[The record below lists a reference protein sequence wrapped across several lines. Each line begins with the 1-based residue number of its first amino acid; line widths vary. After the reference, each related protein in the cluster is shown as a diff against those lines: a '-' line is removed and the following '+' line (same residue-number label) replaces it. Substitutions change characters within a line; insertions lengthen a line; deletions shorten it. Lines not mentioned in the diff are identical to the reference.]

1 MRTPAPSR
9 APAPARLRLARRA
22 RPARPRVL
30 TPRPRAGRCAN
41 ACDFNTEVCAG
52 GRCVCRPGT
61 TFCANLGKCF
71 TSCAGFEPELNTAQ
85 AQPQGLAGG
94 GLAGGGLASGGLSS
108 GGLSGGGLSS
118 GAQVRPEAAAAGGGL
133 SGGGL
138 SGGGLSGGAQVRPEA
153 AAAGSNTGALV
164 GG

>member
-94 GLAGGGLASGGLSS
+94 GLSS

-138 SGGGLSGGAQVRPEA
+138 SGGAQVRPEA

>member
-1 MRTPAPSR
+1 MRGHADGQAQLRCARAPSR
-9 APAPARLRLARRA
+9 APPPRGAAPPPWCAPRA
-22 RPARPRVL
+22 RPWGL
-30 TPRPRAGRCAN
+30 TPQRHAGRCAN

-94 GLAGGGLASGGLSS
+94 GLSS
-108 GGLSGGGLSS
+108 GGL
-118 GAQVRPEAAAAGGGL
+118 AGGGL